1 MALIF
6 TFRGVRGTFFRRV
19 WRFSENAEHFQ
30 DLRSMP
36 GPRGNCNGIIDV
48 VYMQCS
54 KTIKSLMKIVFYLKN
69 PCSGSVR
76 AKMISITIIHHSV
89 ISLKSIYLSSQKS
102 NQGSKKR
109 KTIRI
114 SLRIHPAPFPTAGL
128 TIDALKRGKRVVVV
142 IAETR
147 KSVLEHNR
155 SKWYENIYKILNQAN
170 ICPAPHNVLPAPY
183 GSEIIYRFIPAFNQ
197 NFQMP
202 QVDHNVLMMQSI
214 PGTVQVLSCLARRR
228 KRPRPSLKST

>member
-102 NQGSKKR
+102 NQGSKK
-109 KTIRI
+109 K
-114 SLRIHPAPFPTAGL
+114 
-128 TIDALKRGKRVVVV
+128 
-142 IAETR
+142 
-147 KSVLEHNR
+147 
-155 SKWYENIYKILNQAN
+155 ENY
-170 ICPAPHNVLPAPY
+170 
-183 GSEIIYRFIPAFNQ
+183 Q
-197 NFQMP
+197 NFTANP
-202 QVDHNVLMMQSI
+202 PSTFSNSWIDYR
-214 PGTVQVLSCLARRR
+214 CLKKGETCRRCHR
-228 KRPRPSLKST
+228 WNTQKCSWTQPKHMVWK